1 MKRTIWISAAVLI
14 AASLF
19 IAVRSF
25 RIARDSRTLETE
37 LYEKGRSLGEQIAT
51 TRVQLATLQNPASS
65 LQAEAQKDK
74 VTPSPAAIRKPTPR
88 RDLADL
94 METNPALSAL
104 FQQSFRSNLGL
115 RFRPFYSSA
124 QLSPEQISKFEELMT
139 EAEQDKLDLNAS
151 AKAQGLA
158 AGDPALKKMWQQND
172 EKLRSAQKEIL
183 GETGYQELQRYNR
196 QEPLLSFTTMFA
208 LLTSETSTPFTSSQ
222 SGKLLNALSTA
233 SPSYQNGGNA
243 DLTTIDIPSALA
255 QAKQVLSPNQY
266 AALETNFSGLEL
278 WKLKEQYYQQKKSA
292 AK

>member
-1 MKRTIWISAAVLI
+1 
-14 AASLF
+14 
-19 IAVRSF
+19 
-25 RIARDSRTLETE
+25 
-37 LYEKGRSLGEQIAT
+37 
-51 TRVQLATLQNPASS
+51 
-65 LQAEAQKDK
+65 
-74 VTPSPAAIRKPTPR
+74 
-88 RDLADL
+88 
-94 METNPALSAL
+94 
-104 FQQSFRSNLGL
+104 
-115 RFRPFYSSA
+115 
-124 QLSPEQISKFEELMT
+124 MT